1 MPTRGVPRCSSRELQ
16 RLESLSRAPVFSH
29 FSDTL
34 TGLVTIRSFRVQ
46 PQFITELCDK
56 VTGRMRMVMI
66 HVVMFQV
73 DTNTVASVVLQ
84 SGARWLGL
92 TLDMIGAVIVFTSV
106 LAAILMDQTNPA
118 SLGLLI
124 SYRST
129 ISSHTHIR
137 NGLVKSTSNLY
148 SSYRL
153 ISNLFSL
160 LIPIYLAWVVKFVAD
175 IENYMNAVERVLE
188 YTELEAEEDL
198 KRYPQAPDSGY
209 TRGHITFHGVYL
221 GYNLDTRV
229 VIGTHSGV

>member
-1 MPTRGVPRCSSRELQ
+1 MTSRGVPRCSSRELQ

-56 VTGRMRMVMI
+56 VTGGRMLMMVMI

-137 NGLVKSTSNLY
+137 NGLVKSTLILY
-148 SSYRL
+148 SSL
-153 ISNLFSL
+153 I
-160 LIPIYLAWVVKFVAD
+160 D
-175 IENYMNAVERVLE
+175 
-188 YTELEAEEDL
+188 
-198 KRYPQAPDSGY
+198 
-209 TRGHITFHGVYL
+209 
-221 GYNLDTRV
+221 
-229 VIGTHSGV
+229 